1 MEPRDGVPWDR
12 DARPSLD
19 EALALRQDAMA
30 VVHRVVDN
38 LTDEQLGERTA
49 PLIGPGWPDE
59 GATFPVRECLI
70 VVLDEEWQ
78 HRMYAERDL
87 AVLETAA

>member
-1 MEPRDGVPWDR
+1 MPDTLRAATDNFAHTFENE
-12 DARPSLD
+12 ARSQ
-19 EALALRQDAMA
+19 ANRSM
-30 VVHRVVDN
+30 N
-38 LTDEQLGERTA
+38 LGERTA

-87 AVLETAA
+87 AVLEAAA